1 MSSGPKQQ
9 PTHSPAVSVA
19 RAFLATIVALSF
31 FTTVVSVGT
40 ASSAGLDTMACC
52 IGKPGHES
60 GTCSSGLLGASQQ
73 ASA

>member
-1 MSSGPKQQ
+1 MSSGPKQHPIQ
-9 PTHSPAVSVA
+9 SLAVSVA
-19 RAFLATIVALSF
+19 RALLATIVALSF

-40 ASSAGLDTMACC
+40 ASSAGSDTMACC

-60 GTCSSGLLGASQQ
+60 GSCSSRSARASQE